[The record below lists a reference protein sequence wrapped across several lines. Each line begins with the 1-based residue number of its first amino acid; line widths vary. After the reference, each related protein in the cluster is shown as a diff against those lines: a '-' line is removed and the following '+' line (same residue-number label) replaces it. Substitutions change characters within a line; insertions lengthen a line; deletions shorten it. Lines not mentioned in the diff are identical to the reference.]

1 MLQWRSAVAAPLTG
15 LGSPNLP
22 LTGLGS
28 PTARSMCT
36 LAAQASFDAL
46 NLALSSARVL
56 CTFNSARCAELT
68 LDASKSAVATLL
80 TQPDGVEQQHP
91 VA

>member
-56 CTFNSARCAELT
+56 CTFNSV
-68 LDASKSAVATLL
+68 DASKSAVATLL